1 MNNEEYFA
9 KLKETL
15 AEVMFEP
22 GVEKENSV
30 HKHYVYGLKGLAQL
44 MGCSYP
50 TAFRIK
56 KSGIIDPAISQVGK
70 IIVIDADL
78 AIDLLKVR
86 KHVGRRNC

>member
-1 MNNEEYFA
+1 MIRKDNELSELCEN
-9 KLKETL
+9 LKDL
-15 AEVMFEP
+15 FSEP
-22 GVEKENSV
+22 RIENSV
-30 HKHYVYGLKGLAQL
+30 PKHYVYGLKGLAQL

-70 IIVIDADL
+70 IIVIDTDL

-86 KHVGRRNC
+86 RNVGRRNR